1 MPEFGVVFDA
11 FHLILDYLVD
21 LGTDALVIILDL
33 CFHAV
38 ISVLILKDC
47 YIRNRDISGSLACY
61 GVVVNDNLGMEYFLV
76 DFLIEIITDYN
87 RANEM
92 CTFYKRNV
100 QKKDFF
106 SRQTKSV

>member
-76 DFLIEIITDYN
+76 DFLIEIITD
-87 RANEM
+87 RSDDHALTE
-92 CTFYKRNV
+92 V
-100 QKKDFF
+100 
-106 SRQTKSV
+106 

>member
-38 ISVLILKDC
+38 ISVLIL
-47 YIRNRDISGSLACY
+47 NG
-61 GVVVNDNLGMEYFLV
+61 F
-76 DFLIEIITDYN
+76 YN
-87 RANEM
+87 MR
-92 CTFYKRNV
+92 
-100 QKKDFF
+100 
-106 SRQTKSV
+106 S